1 VILST
6 LIASVS
12 LQFWLCASSKAQTPV
27 SSPTNSNSK
36 SSEPLSTVKEKI
48 EITVLPQDIVVRGK
62 HGLKIQ
68 VKNNT
73 DRAVIFNGE
82 EARAKQRQNEYR
94 SMNVDQFDELFAE
107 SPAFSN
113 RLRRNLSQTALA
125 AVTVGGAQTVFDA
138 MKNSKPVLRAY
149 GRDEERRQE
158 DQERFGQRILWP
170 GDSSTG
176 VVLFSAEE
184 PLTEAVVSIPAAS
197 LFDANDKALVSGAQS
212 TNSRIDAAGSN

>member
-1 VILST
+1 
-6 LIASVS
+6 
-12 LQFWLCASSKAQTPV
+12 
-27 SSPTNSNSK
+27 
-36 SSEPLSTVKEKI
+36 
-48 EITVLPQDIVVRGK
+48 
-62 HGLKIQ
+62 
-68 VKNNT
+68 
-73 DRAVIFNGE
+73 
-82 EARAKQRQNEYR
+82 
-94 SMNVDQFDELFAE
+94 MNVDQFDELFAE